1 MRKILFIM
9 MALVL
14 PMVASADDETQR
26 LVVWLKNGEKV
37 HFDLAQLPETSFG
50 GGVLTIKTNTTVV
63 AYQLANVLRYTYENI
78 KVVDEVAM
86 LPNEHSVQVNAEG
99 DAVTFRNL
107 KDGTLVSLYD
117 LSGQLL
123 EQHTAEGLRPI
134 TVSIRNRH
142 RGVYVVKCDSESI
155 KLMRP

>member
-1 MRKILFIM
+1 MRKILFVM

-14 PMVASADDETQR
+14 PMVASADDESQR

-117 LSGQLL
+117 LKGQLL
-123 EQHTAEGLRPI
+123 EQRRAEGLHPVVI
-134 TVSIRNRH
+134 SVRNRP
-142 RGVYVVKCDSESI
+142 RGVYIVKSNDETI

>member
-1 MRKILFIM
+1 M
-9 MALVL
+9 MLIAAATGAWAQDTA
-14 PMVASADDETQR
+14 PR

-50 GGVLTIKTNTTVV
+50 GGVLTIKTNTTTV

-142 RGVYVVKCDSESI
+142 RGVYVVKCDNESI